1 MALIE
6 TDTSTVAYF
15 LPLDS
20 ILQAAE
26 NWAGPGNEAAR
37 G

>member
-20 ILQAAE
+20 ILQVAE
-26 NWAGPGNEAAR
+26 NWVGPGNKAAC